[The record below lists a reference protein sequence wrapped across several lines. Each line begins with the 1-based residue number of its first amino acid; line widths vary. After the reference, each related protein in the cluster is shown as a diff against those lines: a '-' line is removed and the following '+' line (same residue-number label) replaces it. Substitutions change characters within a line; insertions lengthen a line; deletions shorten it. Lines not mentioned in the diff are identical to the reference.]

1 MAKAVFRDSSI
12 ASRNRW
18 SESDQRKGVNQ
29 SRGGV
34 FCCASCEFT
43 AFAFADNNFWSSSEA
58 SATYAWYQFFYSGG
72 PGNQNYSSKT
82 DTVYV
87 RAVRRL
93 AI

>member
-18 SESDQRKGVNQ
+18 SEPDQRKGVNQ
-29 SRGGV
+29 SLGGV
-34 FCCASCEFT
+34 FCLASCEFT

-58 SATYAWYQFFYSGG
+58 SAPNAWSQYFYSGY
-72 PGNQNYSSKT
+72 PGFQGNYTKT
-82 DTVYV
+82 TTFYV